1 MGDMLLPTLEG
12 VDVDWM
18 ILECPTDDFR
28 DFNSCT
34 EFPSTDE
41 FSELVEL

>member
-1 MGDMLLPTLEG
+1 MLLPTLDG
-12 VDVDWM
+12 VDVDWIM
-18 ILECPTDDFR
+18 LEWPTDDFK
-28 DFNSCT
+28 DFSSCR